1 MTFSLFLQAHQRVL
15 FVYLEHIVSKMV
27 TFSVWKV
34 VQRLSEADPSFQSV
48 KGAEFLQQHT

>member
-1 MTFSLFLQAHQRVL
+1 M
-15 FVYLEHIVSKMV
+15 FVYLEHIVSKLV

-34 VQRLSEADPSFQSV
+34 VQRLSEAVPSFQSV